1 MWRLLRVSCGAF
13 LDLFFL
19 GDTLLEDSFKG
30 GHHFFLWASR
40 PKTYTIRPK
49 IQGLNPILLDPKYKT
64 QNKFY
69 TTPYNFYK

>member
-1 MWRLLRVSCGAF
+1 VDKWQKKLGEEVLMWRLLRVSCGAF

-49 IQGLNPILLDPKYKT
+49 IQGLKSYFT
-64 QNKFY
+64 
-69 TTPYNFYK
+69 